1 MDVLKFLQVSD
12 GYGDGCGYGYGDGV
26 GGGYGNGYGY
36 GCGDGVGYGNGYGY
50 GCGYGYGVG
59 YGNGDG
65 VGGGVGD
72 GVGGGIEK
80 IRNQPVHIIDS
91 TQTIITAIHGNV
103 AKGFILQGD
112 LQLKPCYVVKGNNL
126 FAHGKTLREA
136 QKALEDKIF
145 EDMDVE
151 DKIAEFKKQFKLN
164 TKYPVKNFYEWH
176 HKLTGSCEMGRSQFA
191 QDHGI
196 DIKNGEMTVSEFVE
210 LTKNSYGGEII
221 SQLEVKRNGNKC

>member
-1 MDVLKFLQVSD
+1 MDILGFLQVGRGYGGGD
-12 GYGDGCGYGYGDGV
+12 GDGGGYGDGRGYGC
-26 GGGYGNGYGY
+26 GGGYGRGYG
-36 GCGDGVGYGNGYGY
+36 GGD
-50 GCGYGYGVG
+50 
-59 YGNGDG
+59 D
-65 VGGGVGD
+65 
-72 GVGGGIEK
+72 GGIKK

-91 TQTIITAIHGNV
+91 TQTIITTIHGNV

-145 EDMDVE
+145 EGMDVE
-151 DKIAEFKKQFKLN
+151 DKIAEFTQQFKPH
-164 TKYPVKNFYEWH
+164 TKYPVKDFYNWH
-176 HKLTGSCEMGRSQFA
+176 HKLTGSCEMGRDQFA

-196 DIKNGEMTVSEFVE
+196 NIEKDQMTVSEFVE

-221 SQLEVKRNGNKC
+221 SQLEAKK